1 MQEENE
7 PSGEKKSNIQQL
19 WDTTLKTAQDTVKS
33 VVRPVTCYAQ
43 ATQKKLELI
52 ILSRKIAMAQSDL
65 GKRIDQARD
74 NQVSNV
80 FEDAEVK
87 AALEPLDQMKQTAAK
102 LKEEID
108 NLQNQACR
116 SEERRVGKECRS
128 RWSPYH

>member
-1 MQEENE
+1 MQEENG

-33 VVRPVTCYAQ
+33 LVRPATCYAQ
-43 ATQKKLELI
+43 ATQKKIELI

-74 NQVSNV
+74 KQVADV

-87 AALEPLDQMKQTAAK
+87 AALETLDPMKQTAAK
-102 LKEEID
+102 LKEEIAA
-108 NLQNQACR
+108 LQSQACPEP
-116 SEERRVGKECRS
+116 SGSDEPKA
-128 RWSPYH
+128 

>member
-52 ILSRKIAMAQSDL
+52 ILSRKIAIAQSDL

-87 AALEPLDQMKQTAAK
+87 AALEPLDQMKQTAAN
-102 LKEEID
+102 LKAEIAT
-108 NLQNQACR
+108 LQSQACPQPG
-116 SEERRVGKECRS
+116 SDEPKA
-128 RWSPYH
+128 